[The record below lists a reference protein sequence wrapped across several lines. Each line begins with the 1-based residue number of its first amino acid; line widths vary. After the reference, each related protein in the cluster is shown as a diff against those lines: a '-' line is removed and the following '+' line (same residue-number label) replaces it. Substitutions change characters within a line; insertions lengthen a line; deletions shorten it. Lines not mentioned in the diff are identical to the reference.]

1 MADNNKENK
10 KTPLVD
16 STIKN
21 FVKEVKRV
29 NFPKATK
36 VFKWLG
42 ITLAF
47 LAIMAVFCFLITL
60 GFTTIWTKLGIKS

>member
-21 FVKEVKRV
+21 FIKEVKRV

-42 ITLAF
+42 I
-47 LAIMAVFCFLITL
+47 
-60 GFTTIWTKLGIKS
+60 KS